1 MKLIGTLLFA
11 SLVGY
16 MSYTA
21 GMDEGQRQK
30 TETVK
35 AVANTVAKFAFICGK
50 FNDPAC
56 LEDYRQ

>member
-21 GMDEGQRQK
+21 GLDEGQRQK
-30 TETVK
+30 NDAVK
-35 AVANTVAKFAFICGK
+35 SVSNTVAKFAFICGQ
-50 FNDPAC
+50 FNDRAC
-56 LEDYRQ
+56 LEDFRQ